1 MSNEFTLNAETR
13 SDLGKGASRRLR
25 RLENKVPGV
34 LYGTEKE
41 PTSVS
46 FQANELTKALE
57 NEAFYS
63 HILTLVL
70 DGNEEQVVLK
80 DLQRHPAKGHAVHA
94 DFLRIDTTHKIN
106 MHVPLHFINEDVCH
120 GAKMQGGT
128 ISHQMTDVEIT
139 CLAKD
144 LPEYFEIDMTNV
156 EAGNV
161 LHLSDITLPEG
172 VEIPE
177 LAHGDDHNHPIVTVI
192 IPRGES
198 EADEDGDAAEE
209 APAAE

>member
-1 MSNEFTLNAETR
+1 MSNEFKLNAEIR
-13 SDLGKGASRRLR
+13 SDLGKGSSRRLR
-25 RLENKVPGV
+25 RLENKVPCV

-41 PTSVS
+41 PTSIS
-46 FQANELTKALE
+46 LLAKELTKVLE

-63 HILTLVL
+63 HIITLVI
-70 DGNEEQVVLK
+70 DENEEQVVLK

-120 GAKMQGGT
+120 GAKMQGGS
-128 ISHQMTDVEIT
+128 ISHQMTDVEIS

-144 LPEYFEIDMTNV
+144 LPEYFEIDMTDV
-156 EAGNV
+156 QAGTV

-192 IPRGES
+192 VPRGES
-198 EADEDGDAAEE
+198 TDDDAAEE

>member
-1 MSNEFTLNAETR
+1 MSNEFILNAEMR
-13 SDLGKGASRRLR
+13 SDLGKGSSRRLR
-25 RLENKVPGV
+25 RLENRVPCV

-41 PTSVS
+41 PTSIS
-46 FQANELTKALE
+46 LLAKELTKVLE

-63 HILTLVL
+63 HVLTLVI

-120 GAKMQGGT
+120 GAKMQGGS
-128 ISHQMTDVEIT
+128 ISHQMTDVEIS

-144 LPEYFEIDMTNV
+144 LPEYFEIDMTDV
-156 EAGNV
+156 QAGTV

-177 LAHGDDHNHPIVTVI
+177 LAHGDDHNHPIVTII

-198 EADEDGDAAEE
+198 ADDDEATEE